1 MKPLIVTDN
10 HYHINMLCIP
20 SNWQNHTRG
29 C

>member
-1 MKPLIVTDN
+1 MKPLILTDN
-10 HYHINMLCIP
+10 HYHISMLC